1 MARHDGDCRGFFRRR
16 EAEPGD
22 APKQRSHPVRKGR
35 IVDLDGNDDWRGLL
49 AHVSGL
55 SPIVNFSRTGS
66 PARRTVTFTAEP
78 TLSGPSACNSDRTPE
93 ILSSFHST
101 ITSPCRMPAADDGPD
116 LSTFITIAPTPSS
129 SLTGS
134 RP

>member
-1 MARHDGDCRGFFRRR
+1 MARHEDDFCCFSRRR
-16 EAEPGD
+16 EAEPGC
-22 APKQRSHPVRKGR
+22 AAKQRSHPVRKGR
-35 IVDLDGNDDWRGLL
+35 IVDLDGDDDWRGLL
-49 AHVSGL
+49 GHVSGL

-66 PARRTVTFTAEP
+66 PARRTVTSTAEP

-93 ILSSFHST
+93 IFSSFQPT

-129 SLTGS
+129 SLIG
-134 RP
+134 